1 MLCYSGKL
9 GESMDNEKLQLSAQ
23 IDNTEL
29 NSIYFNSEID
39 VVIIFIGNST
49 NILEGISKIFKLFI

>member
-1 MLCYSGKL
+1 
-9 GESMDNEKLQLSAQ
+9 MDNEKLQISTQ

-29 NSIYFNSEID
+29 NSVYFDSEID

-49 NILEGISKIFKLFI
+49 NIKEGMLISL